1 MVSPLTQFDLEFRA
15 RIIYALVE
23 LSIVDQFTRP
33 TSGHVGQG
41 QDAGKELTAWH
52 HPRSMSL
59 ITRLYQFWHF
69 RLQEVM
75 HGARVGG
82 NLSKEGTP
90 ARWLSYSVGFLRFRN
105 SLGARQVLLLNVNR
119 RRTYTLLTLV
129 DTPNLHFFPDS
140 YPQNSGND
148 RHIRF
153 ASLSASISELV
164 NACTNL
170 ARWGV

>member
-105 SLGARQVLLLNVNR
+105 SILYSHSSILQTSTSSQIPTHKTAAMI
-119 RRTYTLLTLV
+119 
-129 DTPNLHFFPDS
+129 DTSDLHPS
-140 YPQNSGND
+140 P
-148 RHIRF
+148 RP
-153 ASLSASISELV
+153 SASSSTHALTWQGGECKI
-164 NACTNL
+164 
-170 ARWGV
+170 